1 VSGDIVR
8 DRSQLLRWYL
18 RSVLFMALALLS
30 GEAIV
35 WGLPRPLSAGL
46 ALTTAVFAL
55 LSYAGERAT
64 LSVARSFSL
73 SLATPAQVAT
83 AILLPPP
90 LPAILTL
97 LVGVATQAT
106 QREISSDKKVF
117 NVAHPTLVVGLCS
130 LLWPLLAS
138 PAGRR
143 LPALALLVG
152 LYYALD
158 VGVLLTVFCLQT
170 RRAPWIVWRET
181 YRPTVLPE
189 LGTGALGAL
198 AAVAWRA
205 DPALLAL
212 LAPPAWALR
221 SAFRARAVAE
231 EARTMAEEARTMA
244 EEARAAAEEARA
256 AAEEARG
263 VAVEAVRVRDTFLT
277 AGAHDLRTPLTVL
290 AGRIGILRIRL
301 SSGKDMDRP
310 WLAAQVEAMDGA
322 AHRMIATIEEMTDAA
337 QLQMGRPLDLHP
349 ESVDVGA
356 LARETVRMVAE
367 AGGTAEG
374 DVVVDAPPGIVAA
387 SDRRRLERA
396 VQNVVGNALKYS
408 SRGAGGMPVE
418 VAVREDDAWV
428 VIVVRDRGVGIPA
441 DELPRI
447 FEHFYRASTVGT
459 VAGTGIGLAGTKAIV
474 EQHGGRLEVES
485 LVGHGTTVTM
495 RLPRAPI
502 GLGSAINAAG

>member
-1 VSGDIVR
+1 MR

-18 RSVLFMALALLS
+18 RAVSFTALALLS

-90 LPAILTL
+90 LPAALTL

-106 QREISSDKKVF
+106 QREISSDKRVF

-138 PAGRR
+138 PAGRQ
-143 LPALALLVG
+143 LPALALLIG

-205 DPALLAL
+205 DPTLLAL

-221 SAFRARAVAE
+221 SAFLARAV
-231 EARTMAEEARTMA
+231 AEEARTMA
-244 EEARAAAEEARA
+244 EEARAAAEEARTM
-256 AAEEARG
+256 AEEARG

-301 SSGKDMDRP
+301 SNGKDMDRP
-310 WLAAQVEAMDGA
+310 WLAGQVEAMDGA

-367 AGGTAEG
+367 AGGAAEG

-408 SRGAGGMPVE
+408 SRGAGGAPVE
-418 VAVREDDAWV
+418 VAVRGDDAWV

-447 FEHFYRASTVGT
+447 FEHFYRASTAGK

-495 RLPRAPI
+495 RLPRAPTRP
-502 GLGSAINAAG
+502 GGAINAAG

>member
-1 VSGDIVR
+1 
-8 DRSQLLRWYL
+8 
-18 RSVLFMALALLS
+18 MALALLS

-205 DPALLAL
+205 DPTLLAL

-231 EARTMAEEARTMA
+231 EARTMAEEARA
-244 EEARAAAEEARA
+244 V
-256 AAEEARG
+256 AEEARG

-310 WLAAQVEAMDGA
+310 WLAGQVEAMDGA

-367 AGGTAEG
+367 AGGAAEG

>member
-1 VSGDIVR
+1 
-8 DRSQLLRWYL
+8 
-18 RSVLFMALALLS
+18 MALALLS

-170 RRAPWIVWRET
+170 RREPWIVWRET

-231 EARTMAEEARTMA
+231 EARTMAEEARA
-244 EEARAAAEEARA
+244 V
-256 AAEEARG
+256 AEEARG

-310 WLAAQVEAMDGA
+310 WLAGQVEAMDGA

-367 AGGTAEG
+367 AGGAAEG

>member
-1 VSGDIVR
+1 VR
-8 DRSQLLRWYL
+8 DQSQPLRWYL
-18 RSVLFMALALLS
+18 RAVLLAALALLT
-30 GEAIV
+30 GEVIV
-35 WGLPRPLSAGL
+35 WGVPWPLNADL
-46 ALTTAVFAL
+46 ALTTATFAL

-73 SLATPAQVAT
+73 SLATPAHVAA

-90 LPAILTL
+90 LPAALTL

-106 QREISSDKKVF
+106 QRETPSRKRVF

-138 PAGRR
+138 PAGRH
-143 LPALALLVG
+143 LPALALLAG

-170 RRAPWIVWRET
+170 RRAPWTVWRET

-189 LGTGALGAL
+189 LGTAALGAL
-198 AAVAWRA
+198 AAVAWRV
-205 DPALLAL
+205 DPALIALLAL
-212 LAPPAWALR
+212 PTWALR
-221 SAFRARAVAE
+221 AAFRARAVAE
-231 EARTMAEEARTMA
+231 EARTMAEA
-244 EEARAAAEEARA
+244 ARAS
-256 AAEEARG
+256 AEEARG

-301 SSGKDMDRP
+301 ASGKDMERG
-310 WLAAQVEAMDGA
+310 WLRGQVEAMDGA

-337 QLQMGRPLDLHP
+337 QLQMGRPLDLHLEP
-349 ESVDVGA
+349 VDVGA
-356 LARETVRMVAE
+356 LTRETVRMVAE
-367 AGGTAEG
+367 AGGAAED
-374 DVVVDAPPGIVAA
+374 DVVLDAPPGIMAA

-396 VQNVVGNALKYS
+396 VQNIVGNALKYS
-408 SRGAGGMPVE
+408 SRGAGGAGAAPVE
-418 VAVREDDAWV
+418 VTVRGDDTWV
-428 VIVVRDRGVGIPA
+428 AIVVRDRGVGIPA
-441 DELPRI
+441 DELPHT
-447 FEHFYRASTVGT
+447 FEHFYRASTAGT

-474 EQHGGRLEVES
+474 EQHDGRLDVES
-485 LVGHGTTVTM
+485 TVGHGTTVTM

-502 GLGSAINAAG
+502 GLGDAIDAVG